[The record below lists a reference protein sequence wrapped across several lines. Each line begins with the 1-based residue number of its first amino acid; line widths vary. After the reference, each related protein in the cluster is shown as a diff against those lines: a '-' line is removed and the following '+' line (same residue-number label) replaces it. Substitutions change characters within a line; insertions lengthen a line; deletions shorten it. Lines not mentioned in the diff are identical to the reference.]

1 MLHAREMRK
10 MIFSR
15 RSFLNIVI
23 PLIINQVL
31 SVAIGM
37 EDSIM
42 VSSAG
47 AAAISGVSLVDTL
60 NVLLVYLFT
69 SLSAGG
75 SVVISQLMGR
85 GQQER
90 ANKAAGQLVLTVFC
104 TAALL
109 TVGALSFR
117 RGLLRLLFGSIEADV
132 MRSAGSYF
140 LYTALAYP
148 FMGLFS
154 SCEAIFH
161 AMGSPRVSMVASAVM
176 NVVNIGAN
184 AIFIYLLDLGA
195 AGAALG
201 TLLARAAGA
210 MVLAV
215 LIRNRKNTLYV
226 DSFLRLRPD
235 LSLIGSICRIGIPNG
250 LENSMFQLGRVLT
263 QSLIATFGTAQIA
276 ANATA
281 LSITSLQ
288 YIPGSAIGTA
298 MIIIVGRCIGAKQT
312 QQAKKYALRLLAIAY
327 GVIIALSAV
336 ILLFREPIVS
346 SYNLTGESFDL
357 ACRLLVYHSICVCT
371 IWPLAFTL
379 PNSFRAASD
388 VKFTMVLSIFSM
400 WAFRI
405 GLSYFISYRFHL
417 GIMSV
422 WYAMAADWTFR
433 AVVFTV
439 HFFRGAWLTKYR
451 DI

>member
-1 MLHAREMRK
+1 MT
-10 MIFSR
+10 FSKR
-15 RSFLNIVI
+15 HLLNIVI

-47 AAAISGVSLVDTL
+47 AAAISGVSLVDTV

-69 SLSAGG
+69 SLAAGG
-75 SVVISQLMGR
+75 SVVISQLLGR
-85 GQQER
+85 GEQQR
-90 ANKAAGQLVLTVFC
+90 ANKAAGQLVLTVFS
-104 TAALL
+104 TAFLL
-109 TVGALSFR
+109 TVAALFFR
-117 RGLLRLLFGSIEADV
+117 RPLLRLLFGSIEADV
-132 MRSAGSYF
+132 MHSAGAYF

-161 AMGSPRVSMVASAVM
+161 SMGSPRVSMIASAVM
-176 NVVNIGAN
+176 NIVNIGAN
-184 AIFIYLLDLGA
+184 AVFIFVLDWGVS
-195 AGAALG
+195 GAALG
-201 TLLARAAGA
+201 TLLARASGA
-210 MVLAV
+210 AV
-215 LIRNRKNTLYV
+215 LVVLLHNRKNTLYV
-226 DSFLRLRPD
+226 ESLLRIRPD
-235 LSLIGSICRIGIPNG
+235 FSLIRSICRIGIPNG
-250 LENSMFQLGRVLT
+250 LENSMFQLGRVMT

-276 ANATA
+276 ANAAA

-298 MIIIVGRCIGAKQT
+298 MIIIVGRCIGAKQ
-312 QQAKKYALRLLAIAY
+312 QGQAKKYSLRLLAIAY
-327 GVIIALSAV
+327 AAIIALSAV
-336 ILLFREPIVS
+336 ILLFRGPIVS

-357 ACRLLVYHSICVCT
+357 ACWLLVYHSICVCT

-388 VKFTMVLSIFSM
+388 VKYTMVLSVFSM
-400 WAFRI
+400 WVFRI
-405 GLSYFISYRFHL
+405 GLSYFLSGQFHL

-422 WYAMAADWTFR
+422 WYAMAADWIFR
-433 AVVFTV
+433 AVVFTI
-439 HFFRGAWLTKYR
+439 HFFRGRWLNKCQ
-451 DI
+451 DL

>member
-1 MLHAREMRK
+1 MLHTRGMGK

-85 GQQER
+85 GERER

-109 TVGALSFR
+109 TVAAISCR
-117 RGLLRLLFGSIEADV
+117 RTLLQLLFGSIEADV
-132 MRSAGSYF
+132 MHSAGSYF

-154 SCEAIFH
+154 GCEAIFH
-161 AMGSPRVSMVASAVM
+161 AMGSPRVSMIASAVM
-176 NVVNIGAN
+176 NIVNIGAN
-184 AIFIYLLDLGA
+184 AVFIFGMDLGA

-215 LIRNRKNTLYV
+215 LVRNRKNTLYV

-235 LSLIGSICRIGIPNG
+235 LPLIGSICRIGIPNG
-250 LENSMFQLGRVLT
+250 LENSMFQLGRVMT

-276 ANATA
+276 ANAAA

-298 MIIIVGRCIGAKQT
+298 MIIIVGRCVGARQT
-312 QQAKKYALRLLAIAY
+312 QQAKKYTLRLLAIAY

-388 VKFTMVLSIFSM
+388 VKFTMILSVFSM

-405 GLSYFISYRFHL
+405 GLSYYLSGQFHL

-422 WYAMAADWTFR
+422 WYAMAADWGFR
-433 AVVFTV
+433 AVVFTA
-439 HFFRGAWLTKYR
+439 HFLRGSWLTKYR
-451 DI
+451 DV